1 LIALCSC
8 ASRDIT
14 VKIVVPTLG
23 SLDVIGQGNEGMAER
38 FKGEIF

>member
-1 LIALCSC
+1 LCSC

-23 SLDVIGQGNEGMAER
+23 SLDAMGWGKTGMTAIGA
-38 FKGEIF
+38 